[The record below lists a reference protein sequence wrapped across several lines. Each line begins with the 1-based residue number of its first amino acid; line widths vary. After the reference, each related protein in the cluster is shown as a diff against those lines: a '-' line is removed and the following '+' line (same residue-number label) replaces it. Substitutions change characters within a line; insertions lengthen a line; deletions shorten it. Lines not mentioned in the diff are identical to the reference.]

1 MRTSGTALTYT
12 LLALGFALQ
21 LALPFDAGYTDRALL
36 PHLLFAF
43 FHANVFHLAANLF
56 TASLLPYDLRD
67 LLLAYLISLAA
78 SFVAVAPLPTMGFS
92 GILYV
97 LIGMRTTL
105 FRGRFTV
112 GKGYFV
118 AFLLAGLVLPRV
130 NGLLHILCFI
140 GGILVRFIR
149 NTAHDYAKA
158 GR

>member
-1 MRTSGTALTYT
+1 MGY
-12 LLALGFALQ
+12 ALQ
-21 LALPFDAGYTDRALL
+21 LALGFDAGYTDRSLL
-36 PHLLFAF
+36 PHLLFPL

-56 TASLLPYDLRD
+56 TASLLRYDLRD

-78 SFVAVAPLPTMGFS
+78 SFAAIAQLPTMGFS

-105 FRGRFTV
+105 FKGRFNFW
-112 GKGYFV
+112 KGYFV
-118 AFLLAGLVLPRV
+118 AFLLAGLVMPRV

-140 GGILVRFIR
+140 GGLAVRFIR
-149 NTAHDYAKA
+149 TTSYDYAKA